1 MNNKDVSTQ
10 TSQDYI
16 IYKIYNH
23 DDASKLY
30 IGSTSYPLNIRW
42 RWHINSSKR
51 GYCGR
56 LYDDIRKL
64 GSDKF
69 VIEVVENLNNSSKL
83 SAKRREGEYITKL
96 KNDGVRLYNTNIAG
110 RNRKEVCHAYYIK
123 SKLLKKNL

>member
-1 MNNKDVSTQ
+1 MNKDVSTQ

-23 DDASKLY
+23 DDPKKLY

-42 RWHINSSKR
+42 RWHINSAKR
-51 GYCGR
+51 NYGGR

-69 VIEVVENLNNSSKL
+69 VIEIVEVLDDCSKIN
-83 SAKRREGEYITKL
+83 AKKREGDYITNL
-96 KNDGVRLYNTNIAG
+96 KNDGLRLYNTNVAG
-110 RNRKEVCHAYYIK
+110 RNRKEVCHAYYMK
-123 SKLLKKNL
+123 KKLLNLNS